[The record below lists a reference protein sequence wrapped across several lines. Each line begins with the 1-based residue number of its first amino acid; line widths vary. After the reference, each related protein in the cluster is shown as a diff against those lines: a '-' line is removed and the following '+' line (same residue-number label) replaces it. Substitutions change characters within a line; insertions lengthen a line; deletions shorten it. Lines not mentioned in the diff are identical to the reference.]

1 MGLSDYRHVEN
12 TMRRVFDQLQAAQL
26 LMARGQSGPELRRTL
41 RAGTA
46 AFAQL
51 VHSLESLPLDNHTL
65 VHLFMQTLKER
76 LDGVV
81 DLADAVRLDRDST
94 IRLPEPRGRHPAAS
108 E

>member
-1 MGLSDYRHVEN
+1 MGLSDYRQVEY

-46 AFAQL
+46 AFDQL
-51 VHSLESLPLDNHTL
+51 VHSLESLPLDHHTL
-65 VHLFMQTLKER
+65 VHMFMQNLRER
-76 LDGVV
+76 LDGAV

-94 IRLPEPRGRHPAAS
+94 IRLPTPGHRHPAG
-108 E
+108 